1 MLFTFPSWYY
11 ALSVDTCVLPWR
23 VVPPASHG
31 VSRVPRYSGFC
42 LFPSGLR
49 LPGFHC
55 LWPCFPTG
63 SADFPGSCDSPLP
76 RRSFLLRFGLLPR
89 SLAATWGISFDF
101 FSSGYLDVSVHRV
114 PLSYSMV
121 WMTAFYSR
129 RIAPFG
135 HLRVK
140 DHLHL
145 SAAFRSLSRPSSAGI
160 AKASTVR
167 PLYLDLRLFF
177 HLDFLA
183 LFEFPSVR
191 KIISSFVKS
200 FLRSSSV

>member
-1 MLFTFPSWYY
+1 
-11 ALSVDTCVLPWR
+11 
-23 VVPPASHG
+23 
-31 VSRVPRYSGFC
+31 
-42 LFPSGLR
+42 
-49 LPGFHC
+49 
-55 LWPCFPTG
+55 
-63 SADFPGSCDSPLP
+63 
-76 RRSFLLRFGLLPR
+76 
-89 SLAATWGISFDF
+89 
-101 FSSGYLDVSVHRV
+101 
-114 PLSYSMV
+114 
-121 WMTAFYSR
+121 MTAFYSR